1 MKTNRL
7 FTQYGKLIA
16 VTACL
21 LSAPSVHAQTFTGM
35 EKLAASPVGLQANA
49 YPVIDAPATIR
60 LNFDNLTPGGVWVII
75 RDEKGK
81 KVYSEFETIAK
92 YRRRLNL
99 VGMPAGNYTIEL
111 VKRNEQFAQTFTIE
125 PSTESHITMGS
136 QPVKKTLEVP
146 VDKKLIVRH

>member
-7 FTQYGKLIA
+7 FTHYSTLIA
-16 VTACL
+16 VAACL
-21 LSAPSVHAQTFTGM
+21 LSASAIHAQTFTGM
-35 EKLAASPVGLQANA
+35 EKLAASPAGLQANA

-75 RDEKGK
+75 RDEKGN

-99 VGMPAGNYTIEL
+99 ASMPAGNYTVEL

-125 PSTESHITMGS
+125 PPIERHITMVT
-136 QPVKKTLEVP
+136 QPVKKTLEAP
-146 VDKKLIVRH
+146 ADKKLIVRH